1 MRRTVIGKC
10 LAAVVAL
17 GLMTLPAAADIV
29 MQWASNNANVT
40 QRAGM
45 LVATGN
51 TRDAARFEIV
61 RLEGRRIAL
70 RASDGSYVRAGI
82 GPQTLLGTGSPHIRG
97 WETFEMDAHGD
108 AVSLR
113 SVQNGKFVTVDGAG
127 QLTASSDLRG
137 THAQFR
143 FITVPDR
150 GGPAR
155 PETPAASTPRV
166 SWQGQWTRLWIAGAD
181 GRGVPAPRESRAR
194 FTVGPDMTVSVTAG
208 CNTLHSRMDVRGRQV
223 AFSRVMS
230 TRINCRN
237 AQQIYE
243 QHLASAM
250 ANVRSWDYR
259 EGQIA
264 FLDASGRRLM
274 QIGR

>member
-1 MRRTVIGKC
+1 MDMRLAWIGKC
-10 LAAVVAL
+10 LAAAFAL
-17 GLMTLPAAADIV
+17 GLTTLPAAADIV
-29 MQWASNNANVT
+29 IQWTSNNANVT
-40 QRAGM
+40 QRSGM

-51 TRDAARFEIV
+51 TRDAAKFEIV

-70 RASDGSYVRAGI
+70 RAADGSYVRAGI
-82 GPQTLLGTGSPHIRG
+82 GPNTLLGTGSPHIRG
-97 WETFEMDAHGD
+97 WETFEMDAHGN

-113 SVQNGKFVTVDGAG
+113 SVQNGKFVTVDRAG

-137 THAQFR
+137 THAEFR

-150 GGPAR
+150 SRPPR
-155 PETPAASTPRV
+155 PEAPAVPSF
-166 SWQGQWTRLWIAGAD
+166 SWQGQWSQLWIAGAD

-194 FTVGPDMTVSVTAG
+194 FTVGPNMTVSVTAG
-208 CNTLHSRMDVRGRQV
+208 CNTLNSQMILRGRSV
-223 AFSRVMS
+223 TFSRVMS

-237 AQQIYE
+237 AQQVYE
-243 QHLASAM
+243 QHVASAM
-250 ANVRSWDYR
+250 AAVRSWDYR

-264 FLDASGRRLM
+264 FLDGSGRRLM